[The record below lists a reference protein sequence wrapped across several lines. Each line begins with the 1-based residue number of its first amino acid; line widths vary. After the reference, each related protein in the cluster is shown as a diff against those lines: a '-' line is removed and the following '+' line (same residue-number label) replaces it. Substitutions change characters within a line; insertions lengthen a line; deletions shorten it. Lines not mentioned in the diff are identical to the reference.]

1 MNPARGGRPAF
12 SVDLVVLTA
21 LTTELA
27 VLLEKRTGTGG
38 RWALPWTL
46 PVRSETLNAISGRLT
61 VGAVGAKAAWIEQLG
76 AFGDGRRHP
85 SAAPLSVAFVA
96 AVPHETATPERGFHW
111 FPVRDLP
118 TLAPRHR
125 LMADA
130 AIEALRTAVDRA
142 PIAFRLLPAKFTLGE
157 LQQMYELLLGKRL
170 HKASFR
176 RSLQAALLVSATDEW
191 RSEGRGRPAQLYTFA
206 PKRKRRIPRGVR
218 FDLIGGAGV

>member
-1 MNPARGGRPAF
+1 MTPARGGHPAF

-27 VLLEKRTGTGG
+27 VLLEKGTGTSG
-38 RWALPWTL
+38 RWTVPWTL
-46 PVRSETLNAISGRLT
+46 PVRSETLNAISGRLA
-61 VGAVGAKAAWIEQLG
+61 VGAVGAKAAWTEQLG

-85 SAAPLSVAFVA
+85 SPAPLSVAFVA
-96 AVPHETATPERGFHW
+96 AVSHETASPERGFHW

-118 TLAPRHR
+118 PLAPRQR
-125 LMADA
+125 LMVDG
-130 AIEALRTAVDRA
+130 AIEALRMAVDRA

-176 RSLQAALLVSATDEW
+176 RSLQAAMLVAATDEW
-191 RSEGRGRPAQLYTFA
+191 RSEGRGRPAQLYTFS
-206 PKRKRRIPRGVR
+206 PKKKKRTLRGVR
-218 FDLIGGAGV
+218 FDLLGGAGV